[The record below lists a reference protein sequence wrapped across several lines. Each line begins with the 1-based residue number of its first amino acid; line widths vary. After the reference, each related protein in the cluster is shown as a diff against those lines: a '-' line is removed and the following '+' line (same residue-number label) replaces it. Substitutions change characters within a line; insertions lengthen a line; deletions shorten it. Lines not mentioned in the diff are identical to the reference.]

1 MISLEAALDAARKQ
15 LPRAERCEEY
25 EDAYVFSEKGG
36 GEPCVIL
43 KSSGEAVSMTYYCD
57 TFHGEF
63 VRMLRIEELRQEDG
77 EIPGGRNGQER
88 P

>member
-1 MISLEAALDAARKQ
+1 MISFETALDAARKQ
-15 LPRAERCEEY
+15 LPHAVRCEEY

-43 KSSGEAVSMTYYCD
+43 KASGEAVSMTYYCD

-63 VRMLRIEELRQEDG
+63 VRMFRIG
-77 EIPGGRNGQER
+77 EN
-88 P
+88 